1 MIAQPEMERKIAD
14 ICRRADAVCEH
25 IADGVAQYREIRAI
39 YARHGPLDMK
49 DFYPAFRQ
57 FYRLRGV
64 FDAEALKAMIAARK
78 KLAIETAIE
87 RLACPSRPCVN
98 ISFASKVLHTIDNDL
113 PIFDH
118 HVGNFFGCGV
128 TGKGWAARLRSALRI
143 YGGLKE
149 MYRDREKNGLIRLAE
164 AFSARFG
171 DDFSEV
177 KKIDFMI
184 WGAGR

>member
-1 MIAQPEMERKIAD
+1 MIEQREMTKRID
-14 ICRRADAVCEH
+14 RICRRADAICRN
-25 IADGVAQYREIRAI
+25 IADGVEQYRTIREIYER
-39 YARHGPLDMK
+39 RGRMK
-49 DFYPAFRQ
+49 MEELYPVFSD

-78 KLAIETAIE
+78 MLAIETAIE
-87 RLACPSRPCVN
+87 RLARPSYPCVN

-113 PIFDH
+113 PIFDR

-128 TGKGWAARLRSALRI
+128 TGKGWDARLRSALRI

-177 KKIDFMI
+177 KKVDFMI